1 MEIGIGLDLTPRIT
15 YAEQREAIAEAV
27 RLGYTSAWTP
37 AGFAPDAFHTC
48 VQWTEAANDAVSV
61 RNANFKTGISVV
73 PVPLWSVPSL
83 ASVAATT
90 GQLAG
95 GRFSLGI
102 GTGSITSVPYRES
115 FGLPAHPPI
124 ALMRDYLVTLR
135 KLLVGERV
143 DYTGRTVTLKGV
155 QLDWPWERPQV
166 PVMLGALGPQMLR
179 LAGEAADGATLN
191 WCTPEQI
198 AWSRERV
205 VEGAARAGRDPADI
219 PIVEYIRVCVDEDAD
234 MARRAFTRAIMNYAL
249 ARPGASKEQG
259 YRAHFA
265 RMGFDAAL
273 SDLEARRESGAS
285 NEEVIEVF
293 PRDLLRMVGYYGP
306 AAGAADAFR
315 RLAVGL
321 DVALVRIVPARP
333 GLASVLNT
341 IRACRPE
348 AA

>member
-15 YAEQREAIAEAV
+15 YAEQREAIAETV
-27 RLGYTSAWTP
+27 RLGYASAWTP
-37 AGFAPDAFHTC
+37 SGFAPDAFHAC
-48 VQWTEAANDAVSV
+48 VQWAEAATVAGKGDL
-61 RNANFKTGISVV
+61 KTGISVV

-102 GTGSITSVPYRES
+102 GTGSITSAPYRQS
-115 FGLPAHPPI
+115 LGLPAHPPI

-135 KLLVGERV
+135 QLLAGERV
-143 DYTGRTVTLKGV
+143 DYTGQTVTLKGV
-155 QLDWPWERPQV
+155 QLDWPWERPHV

-179 LAGEAADGATLN
+179 LAGEAADGAALN

-198 AWSRERV
+198 AWSGERV
-205 VEGAARAGRDPADI
+205 AEGAKRAGRDPADI
-219 PIVEYIRVCVDEDAD
+219 QIVEYIRVCVDEDEDA
-234 MARRAFTRAIMNYAL
+234 ARRAFTRAIMGYAL

-265 RMGFDAAL
+265 RMGFDDAL
-273 SDLEARRESGAS
+273 TDLEARRDAGAP
-285 NEEVIEVF
+285 NEEVIEAF
-293 PRDLLRMVGYYGP
+293 PRDLLQMVGYYGP
-306 AAGAADAFR
+306 AAGAAAAFR

-348 AA
+348 RA